1 VHGFKYYEVRLRQS
15 QRRPYVIARRLF
27 KGTAMMA
34 LAIVL
39 FAIIGPGSS
48 KRLGRAPRGRKA
60 VRRCFSPRESHD
72 DV

>member
-39 FAIIGPGSS
+39 FAIY
-48 KRLGRAPRGRKA
+48 RAGQL
-60 VRRCFSPRESHD
+60 
-72 DV
+72 